1 MKNIGIYL
9 MGGLGNQLFQYLH
22 AVKLKDEGHTV
33 YLFADWFFKHHPSG
47 TTIRELLM
55 HRFPWIEIPIVQVC
69 DFLESGYMIIPLGQN
84 CKHSKL
90 IQYECGYFQNL
101 SEIASK
107 ERLQNIFS
115 NLPKN
120 NKFFGLTTMHI
131 RLGDYVKLGWSL
143 PIRYYENIL
152 NNNPDTMFVIFSENQ
167 SETVS
172 FLRQINYQNYI
183 FANEVDDTLQDD
195 PISNFIAL
203 GSSKILYGANST
215 YSYLSGLNV
224 GFNGGSYVAPDHK
237 YWNYGDFDLDK
248 AITGKSL
255 FDFDFIS
262 RIN

>member
-9 MGGLGNQLFQYLH
+9 MGGLGNQVFQYLH
-22 AVKLKDEGHTV
+22 AVKLKDEGCAV
-33 YLFADWFFKHHPSG
+33 YLFADWFFKQHPSE

-55 HRFPWIEIPIVQVC
+55 HRFPRIEIPIVQAS
-69 DFLESGYMIIPLGQN
+69 DFLEGGYMIMPFGQN
-84 CKHSKL
+84 HNHPKL

-120 NKFFGLTTMHI
+120 NKFIGLTAMHI
-131 RLGDYVKLGWSL
+131 RLGDFVKLGWSL
-143 PIRYYENIL
+143 PIWYYENIL
-152 NNNPDTMFVIFSENQ
+152 NNNPDTVFVIFSENQ
-167 SETVS
+167 AETVS
-172 FLRQINYQNYI
+172 FLRQIKYRNYI
-183 FANEVDDTLQDD
+183 FASEVDGTLQDD

-215 YSYLSGLNV
+215 YSYLSGLSV
-224 GFNGGSYVAPDHK
+224 GFNGGSYVAPDHR
-237 YWNYGDFDLDK
+237 YWNYGNFDSDK
-248 AITGKSL
+248 ALTGKSL